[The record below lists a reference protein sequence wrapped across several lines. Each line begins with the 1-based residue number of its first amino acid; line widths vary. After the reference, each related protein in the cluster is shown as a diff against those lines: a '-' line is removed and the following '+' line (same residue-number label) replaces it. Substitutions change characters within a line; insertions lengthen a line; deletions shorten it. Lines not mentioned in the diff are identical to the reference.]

1 MISLTRINGNGFV
14 LNSDLIEH
22 IEMTPDSVVTLTNG
36 QKFVV
41 RESSDEV
48 VRRVIR
54 FRRAIRSQAL
64 ELALPR
70 SE

>member
-1 MISLTRINGNGFV
+1 MISLTRINGNEFV

-22 IEMTPDSVVTLTNG
+22 IERTPDSVVTLTNG

-41 RESSDEV
+41 RESAEEV

-64 ELALPR
+64 EIAVPR

>member
-48 VRRVIR
+48 VRRVIG

-64 ELALPR
+64 EVALPR

>member
-22 IEMTPDSVVTLTNG
+22 IEMTPDSVITLTNG

-41 RESSDEV
+41 REPADEV

-54 FRRAIRSQAL
+54 FRRAVQSQGMPITV
-64 ELALPR
+64 PR

>member
-1 MISLTRINGNGFV
+1 VISLTRINGNGFV

-22 IEMTPDSVVTLTNG
+22 IEMTPHSVVTLTNG

-41 RESSDEV
+41 REPADEV

-54 FRRAIRSQAL
+54 FRRAVQSQGMPITV
-64 ELALPR
+64 PR

>member
-1 MISLTRINGNGFV
+1 MISLTRINGNEFV

-41 RESSDEV
+41 RESAEEV

-64 ELALPR
+64 EIAVPR